1 MYIESMT
8 LAARQ
13 LQPGGSCLITVFELV
28 GSCSFNANKHR
39 LPMLGIQPAD
49 VKEGTV
55 CTYLEQRDLY
65 KIQHVSQVLA
75 RLPRLTDI
83 SSTVISPSHEA

>member
-1 MYIESMT
+1 
-8 LAARQ
+8 
-13 LQPGGSCLITVFELV
+13 
-28 GSCSFNANKHR
+28 
-39 LPMLGIQPAD
+39 MLGIQPAD

>member
-1 MYIESMT
+1 
-8 LAARQ
+8 
-13 LQPGGSCLITVFELV
+13 
-28 GSCSFNANKHR
+28 
-39 LPMLGIQPAD
+39 MLGIQPAD
-49 VKEGTV
+49 AKEGTV
-55 CTYLEQRDLY
+55 CTYLIQRDLY